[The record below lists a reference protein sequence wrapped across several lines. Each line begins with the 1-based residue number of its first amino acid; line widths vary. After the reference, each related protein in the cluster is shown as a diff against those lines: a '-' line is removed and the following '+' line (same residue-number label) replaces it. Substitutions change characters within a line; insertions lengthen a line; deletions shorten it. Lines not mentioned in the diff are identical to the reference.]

1 MKHVMKLTERQ
12 RRFVEAFI
20 ETGNATEAA
29 VLAGYSKKTA
39 YSIGN
44 ENLKKPELK
53 RAIEERMKE
62 IEALKTATAE
72 EVIQFLSASMR
83 GEVKEEVIITE
94 GTGIGMS
101 KPRKLTKQISARDRI
116 KAAELLLKRYPMKP
130 EAEEQQLRIA
140 KLKAEI
146 DRAAESVTESV
157 TIEDNPPNE
166 EVRTNAAKFDD

>member
-1 MKHVMKLTERQ
+1 MKLTERQ

-20 ETGNATEAA
+20 ETGNGAEAA
-29 VLAGYSKKTA
+29 RRAGYSPKIANRTA
-39 YSIGN
+39 V
-44 ENLKKPELK
+44 ENLSKPVIQK
-53 RAIEERMKE
+53 AIEERMKE

>member
-1 MKHVMKLTERQ
+1 MKLTERQ

-20 ETGNATEAA
+20 ETGNGSEAARRAGYKGKNLNRIATEN
-29 VLAGYSKKTA
+29 LSKLVIQK
-39 YSIGN
+39 
-44 ENLKKPELK
+44 
-53 RAIEERMKE
+53 AIEERMKE
-62 IEALKTATAE
+62 IESLKTATAE